1 MKNKKFQEKCKKLC
15 FLNALSNEWRKYN
28 LKYFQKQVSTWN
40 KLRILFLEI
49 KVSKQNF
56 VSKYNIIFVKII
68 IKNLKFDFEK
78 IF

>member
-1 MKNKKFQEKCKKLC
+1 M
-15 FLNALSNEWRKYN
+15 
-28 LKYFQKQVSTWN
+28 STWN

-68 IKNLKFDFEK
+68 IKNLNFDFEK
-78 IF
+78 IFLKCLQETKYIIIFVKLL